1 MGFWRWLTATE
12 ETPERRDWS
21 IGDPAFADWISL
33 SGVNPSGI
41 TVTET
46 SALAATAVYRCVA
59 LISGV
64 VASLPLKTYR
74 TLADDTRERVKSFLD
89 TPAGPESLTAYEW
102 KETVLLHL
110 LLHGN
115 AYLLHRYNGAG
126 ALIGLTPVHPRSVGV
141 ERAADIPGGKLFRV
155 TVDDGTTREFTAV
168 DLTHVPALSTDGLR
182 GYAPLAVARNAI
194 GTALAG
200 DRAAAN
206 TFGKGPLIAGL
217 VTPEDDITEEEGEVI
232 KAGLRAKLGGSEN
245 AGELAL
251 VNRRLKF
258 SPWAMTNQD
267 AQFLESRAFQ
277 VEEIARLFGVP
288 PHLLGQTEKQTSWG
302 TGLTEQNRGLARYT
316 LMPWTSRLEERLSVL
331 LPAPRFVG
339 FDYKGLLEGSPA
351 EEIDLLLAQTAGG
364 LLTLDEARRVLDR
377 PPLDLDVAAAE
388 AELTEGVPV
397 G

>member
-1 MGFWRWLTATE
+1 VGFWRRDQQQRSAWTAY
-12 ETPERRDWS
+12 
-21 IGDPAFADWISL
+21 DPAFADWINLGAS
-33 SGVNPSGI
+33 NYSGI
-41 TVTET
+41 TVTEQ

-64 VASLPLKTYR
+64 IASLPLKTYR
-74 TLADDTRERVKSFLD
+74 TTAEDTRERVRSFLD

-102 KETVLLHL
+102 KETVLLHQ

-115 AYLLHRYNGAG
+115 AFLLHRYNGGG
-126 ALIGLTPVHPRSVGV
+126 AIIGTTPLHPSSVGV
-141 ERAADIPGGKLFRV
+141 EGADVPGGKLFRV
-155 TVDDGTTREFTAV
+155 TLGDGTTREFTAV
-168 DLTHVPALSTDGLR
+168 DLTHVPALSTDGIR
-182 GYAPLAVARNAI
+182 GYAPLQVMRNAI
-194 GTALAG
+194 GTNLAG

-217 VTPEDDITEEEGEVI
+217 VTPEDDVSEEEARAI
-232 KAGLRAKLGGSEN
+232 KEGLRTKLTGSEN
-245 AGELAL
+245 AGDIA
-251 VNRRLKF
+251 VINRRLKF

-277 VEEIARLFGVP
+277 VEEIARAFGVP

-331 LPAPRFVG
+331 LPTSRFAA

-351 EEIDLLLAQTAGG
+351 EEVDLLLKQVAGG
-364 LLTLDEARRVLDR
+364 LLTVDEARRVLDR
-377 PPLDLDVAAAE
+377 PPLEEEEAPAE
-388 AELTEGVPV
+388 EPALEVV
-397 G
+397 V